1 MTLLNISLYCIHKRL
16 WARDNLLLHRE
27 NFHSGNDF
35 ANSFCDHCLFYKK
48 AVFRF
53 APVPS

>member
-35 ANSFCDHCLFYKK
+35 ANSFCDYHLFYKN
-48 AVFRF
+48 AVFSF
-53 APVPS
+53 ARVPT